1 MTSKGSKVIIIK
13 ITIQTIEGKRD
24 EFTSYLE
31 KSGVVDNLTEVL
43 INLYEEGEKPKFP
56 TDYIKAN
63 LKSSNA
69 GENEVIIQNN
79 KLREEN
85 KKLKQ
90 RVAELE
96 KLVERMKKEIN

>member
-1 MTSKGSKVIIIK
+1 MTSKGSKVKIIK
-13 ITIQTIEGKRD
+13 NYIQTIEGKRD
-24 EFTSYLE
+24 EFTAYLE

-96 KLVERMKKEIN
+96 KIIEKMKKESN

>member
-1 MTSKGSKVIIIK
+1 MTSKGSKVKIIK
-13 ITIQTIEGKRD
+13 NYIQTIEGKRD
-24 EFTSYLE
+24 EFTAYLE

-96 KLVERMKKEIN
+96 KTIEKMKKESN

>member
-1 MTSKGSKVIIIK
+1 MN
-13 ITIQTIEGKRD
+13 QTIEGKRD

>member
-1 MTSKGSKVIIIK
+1 
-13 ITIQTIEGKRD
+13 
-24 EFTSYLE
+24 
-31 KSGVVDNLTEVL
+31 VDNLTEVL

-96 KLVERMKKEIN
+96 RTIEKMKKESN

>member
-63 LKSSNA
+63 IQSTNQ
-69 GENEVIIQNN
+69 GENEVIMQNN

-85 KKLKQ
+85 RKLKQ

-96 KLVERMKKEIN
+96 KTIEKMKKESN

>member
-1 MTSKGSKVIIIK
+1 M
-13 ITIQTIEGKRD
+13 
-24 EFTSYLE
+24 
-31 KSGVVDNLTEVL
+31 DNLTEVL
-43 INLYEEGEKPKFP
+43 INLYEEGQKPKFP

-96 KLVERMKKEIN
+96 RTIEKMKKESN

>member
-1 MTSKGSKVIIIK
+1 M
-13 ITIQTIEGKRD
+13 
-24 EFTSYLE
+24 
-31 KSGVVDNLTEVL
+31 DNLTEVL

-96 KLVERMKKEIN
+96 RTIEKMKKESN